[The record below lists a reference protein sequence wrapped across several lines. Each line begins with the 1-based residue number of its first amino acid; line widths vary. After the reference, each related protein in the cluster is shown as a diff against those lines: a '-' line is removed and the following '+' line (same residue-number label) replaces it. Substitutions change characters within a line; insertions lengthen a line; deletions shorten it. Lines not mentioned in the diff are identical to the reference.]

1 MKPVSLADITFEQG
15 LQLLALRKQGLD
27 SGKICRMSKEA
38 MDNNYPLHAVG
49 MQAVESVKEAA
60 GYVDEF
66 RKSISDVGNSLREG
80 FDGVKGGVQNWWGK
94 LNKPTQSTL
103 THGAIGAGLGA
114 ASGVGASLMNGG
126 RHYGRNMLM
135 GGLSGGAIGGGIGIA
150 RNQEIADSLREKIEA
165 MLQTEETP
173 DSPSPSPAA
182 SLTQAPAAEVPGQS
196 LGDQLGLNRSEP
208 KLTAEELAAE
218 GKRITGM
225 EEGSRRDE
233 INRHRDT
240 LAGSPNTTANLLHA
254 ANATGTSYLAG
265 KLHDPAGHSVR
276 TMAQTLKAM
285 PSSGAG
291 NGRPTFQPEAVK
303 AHLGGY
309 APELLENPAALQ
321 KMSVP
326 EIEKLLRKNPN
337 LRSSLFGNARSGGR
351 VAVESLMGQ
360 PATGAKLVPGAT
372 RSGFGWRRPFRGA
385 GLLGLL
391 GLSAYGAAQTEAGRA
406 AGISAQENA
415 KALLDVLQT
424 MAFKDKK

>member
-27 SGKICRMSKEA
+27 SGTICRMSKEA

-49 MQAVESVKEAA
+49 MQVVESVKEAE
-60 GYVDEF
+60 GYVDDF
-66 RKSISDVGNSLREG
+66 RKSISDVGSSLRDG

-126 RHYGRNMLM
+126 RHYSRNMLM

-150 RNQEIADSLREKIEA
+150 RNPKIADSLREKIEA
-165 MLQTEETP
+165 MLQSAETT
-173 DSPSPSPAA
+173 DSPPPPPTASATKSPAG
-182 SLTQAPAAEVPGQS
+182 EVQDQS
-196 LGDQLGLNRSEP
+196 LGEQLGLTQPES
-208 KLTAEELAAE
+208 KLTGEELTTE
-218 GKRITGM
+218 GKRIT
-225 EEGSRRDE
+225 ELPEGLRRDE
-233 INRHRDT
+233 INRHRAT
-240 LAGSPNTTANLLHA
+240 LEQSPNTTANLLHG
-254 ANATGTSYLAG
+254 ANIAGTTYLGG
-265 KLHDPAGHSVR
+265 KLHDPAGHSIEA
-276 TMAQTLKAM
+276 MAQTLKAM
-285 PSSGAG
+285 PTSGSN
-291 NGRPTFQPEAVK
+291 NGRPAFQPDAVRT
-303 AHLGGY
+303 HLGGY

-321 KMSVP
+321 KMSIP

-337 LRSSLFGNARSGGR
+337 LRSSLFGNARSTGR

-406 AGISAQENA
+406 AGRSAQENA
-415 KALLDVLQT
+415 KALLDVLET